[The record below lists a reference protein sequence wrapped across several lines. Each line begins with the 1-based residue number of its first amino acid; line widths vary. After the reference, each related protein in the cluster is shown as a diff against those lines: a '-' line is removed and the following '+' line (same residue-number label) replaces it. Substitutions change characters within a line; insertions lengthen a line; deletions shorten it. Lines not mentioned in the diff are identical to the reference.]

1 MSYAYGDGITLR
13 VAEANSTDP
22 GMSRVRLDEESRIAL
37 GAEIGDVVEIEK
49 TKKTVGRVFRARPED
64 ENKGIVRID
73 SVLRNNCGGS
83 IGEKVKVRKVK
94 TEIATKVVLAPII
107 RKDQRVRFGE
117 GIDDFVQKAL
127 IRRPMLEQDNISVPG
142 LTLAGHSGLLFKVIK
157 TTPSKVPIEIGEITK
172 IEIREEPASEV
183 LEDVSRISYEDIGG
197 LSDQLGK
204 VREIIEL
211 PLKHPELFERL
222 GIRPPKGVLLY
233 GPPGTGK
240 TLIARAV
247 ANESGANF
255 FSINGPEIMSKYYGQ
270 SEQKVREIFTEAENK
285 EPSII
290 FIDEIDSIAPKR
302 EEVQGEV
309 ERRVVAQ
316 LLTLMDGLKER
327 GHVIVIGATN
337 RIDAVDPALRRPG
350 RFDREINIGVPDKK
364 GRREI
369 LNIHSRAMPL
379 GMDEERKS
387 KFLDEIA
394 DMTYGFVGADLAAL
408 SRESAMNA
416 LRRYLPEIDLDKPIP
431 TEILEKMAVTEDDFL
446 EALKSIEP
454 SSLREVTVEI
464 PNVHWDD
471 IGGLDDVKRELRES
485 VELPLQKPEIFKN
498 LGIRAPKGFLL
509 YGPPGVGKT
518 LLAKAV
524 ANESN
529 ANFIS
534 VKGPEVL
541 SKWVGESEKAVRE
554 IFKKA
559 KQVAPTI
566 VFLDEIDSIA
576 PRRGSTGDSGVTE
589 RIVNQLLTSMDGIEV
604 LQGVVVVGAS
614 NRPDILD
621 SALLRAG
628 RFDKMIYIPPP
639 DAEGRLKILKVHTKN
654 MPLAS
659 DVDLKKLANIGE
671 GYVGADLENL
681 VREAG
686 MIAYRKD
693 PNATKVTQ
701 ADFMDAMN
709 AIKPSVDEEVL
720 KFYNT
725 ISSNM
730 GKSMREKRKDV
741 EVSGLYQ

>member
-94 TEIATKVVLAPII
+94 TEIASKVVLAPII

-157 TTPSKVPIEIGEITK
+157 STPSKVPIEIGEITK

-255 FSINGPEIMSKYYGQ
+255 YSINGPEIMSKYYGQ
-270 SEQKVREIFTEAENK
+270 SEQKLREIFTEAENK

-379 GMDEERKS
+379 GMDEDRKS

-654 MPLAS
+654 MPLAP
-659 DVDLKKLANIGE
+659 DVDLKKIANIGE

-693 PNATKVTQ
+693 PNASKVSQ